1 MNPGEKLNDIV
12 NYVDIIQKSLVF
24 PIFQPGYEIVG
35 CNPLQTMLLTNTRW
49 KISVFNTKSNNTR
62 PLKSLSSNIT
72 EVMYDQKPHDSYIEC
87 SVEYGVKWMNQRLAA
102 NYQIMI
108 EHKHTQTTTQPTP
121 PILDDH
127 EAYYTTI
134 LICIP
139 VVIVLGVLFL
149 ALSICF
155 LAR

>member
-1 MNPGEKLNDIV
+1 MTYFDLFL
-12 NYVDIIQKSLVF
+12 QH
-24 PIFQPGYEIVG
+24 GYEIVG
-35 CNPLQTMLLTNTRW
+35 CNPIQTKLPTNPSW
-49 KISVFNTKSNNTR
+49 NISVFNTKSKTR
-62 PLKSLSSNIT
+62 LLSSNIT
-72 EVMYDQKPHDSYIEC
+72 EAMYDQKPHDSYIEC
-87 SVEYGVKWMNQRLAA
+87 FVEYGVKWMNQRLAA

-108 EHKHTQTTTQPTP
+108 EDKHTQTTTQPTP